1 MQNFHID
8 FSFVDLTGN
17 VLVSGFPSANLT
29 SCGDMFFLSGQIAK
43 SATDVKT
50 VYATLHF
57 FSQYQTLGFLRSE
70 KLLCRHFRHS
80 GQKGMVN
87 NC

>member
-1 MQNFHID
+1 MQNFHFN
-8 FSFVDLTGN
+8 FSFDDLTAN
-17 VLVSGFPSANLT
+17 VAGFPSAHLT